1 MSANVFTKWE
11 LSREVSF
18 LIFDAMDVET
28 IFGQIVAKA
37 NHYQAVP
44 GKDGTKRII
53 KDEKIRAYEQSFREQ
68 CKVYR
73 DRKIEGRFILYV
85 RVYHSSE
92 RYDLDNALKTLL
104 DCLQDVGAIK
114 NDNKCFKI
122 IAEKAIDQ
130 KNPRIQFALMEIN
143 EQKTLF

>member
-1 MSANVFTKWE
+1 M
-11 LSREVSF
+11 SF
-18 LIFDAMDVET
+18 LTIDAMEVET

-37 NHYQAVP
+37 NHYLSVP
-44 GKDGTKRII
+44 GGVDGRRII
-53 KDEKIRAYEQSFREQ
+53 KDEKIRVYEQSFREQ
-68 CKVYR
+68 CRVYR

-92 RYDLDNALKTLL
+92 RYDLDNSLKTLL
-104 DCLQDVGAIK
+104 DCLQDVGAIT

-122 IAEKAIDQ
+122 IAEKAIDRN
-130 KNPRIQFALMEIN
+130 NPRVQFALQEMN